1 MSLTDEQKG
10 AAVDAVAKAVG
21 MAATALGSPLAASTT
36 EAIGALLVDAITQ
49 GTLNRLVAH
58 AQATAAVINSEAAA
72 ELAARSR
79 T

>member
-1 MSLTDEQKG
+1 VSLTDEQK
-10 AAVDAVAKAVG
+10 ATAVEAVAKAVG
-21 MAATALGSPLAASTT
+21 MAGTAVGVPVAGSTA
-36 EAIGALLVDAITQ
+36 EAIGALVVDALAH

-58 AQATAAVINSEAAA
+58 AQAAADVINTEAAA